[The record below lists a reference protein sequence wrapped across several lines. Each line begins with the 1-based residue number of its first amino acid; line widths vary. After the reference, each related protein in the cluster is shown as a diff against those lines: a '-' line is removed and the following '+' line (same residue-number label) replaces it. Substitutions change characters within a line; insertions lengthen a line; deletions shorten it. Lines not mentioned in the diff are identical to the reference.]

1 MKVLVPKMKKLK
13 ALSQDRL
20 LLIEMKIP
28 LHLFSECYTLSVI
41 ADLAYTLRKSLQ
53 TTSDSICNLKTVF

>member
-28 LHLFSECYTLSVI
+28 LHLFSECYTVIVI
-41 ADLAYTLRKSLQ
+41 ADLAQLLEQDTRKA
-53 TTSDSICNLKTVF
+53 